1 MVVGSSSSVPASGL
15 SVELTTERMKS
26 FPWSE
31 NAKFI
36 HDGAMMELVDIADLK
51 SAGPQGPC
59 GFESRSRYYETNK

>member
-1 MVVGSSSSVPASGL
+1 MVVGSNPSVPASGL

-36 HDGAMMELVDIADLK
+36 HDGGMMELVDMLHLK
-51 SAGPQGPC
+51 CRGP
-59 GFESRSRYYETNK
+59 